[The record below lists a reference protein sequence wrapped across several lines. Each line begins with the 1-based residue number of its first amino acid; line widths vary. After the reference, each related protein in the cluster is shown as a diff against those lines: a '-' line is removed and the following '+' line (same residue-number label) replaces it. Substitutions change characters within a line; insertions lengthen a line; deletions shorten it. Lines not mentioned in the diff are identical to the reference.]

1 MSTILITG
9 SSRGLGFEL
18 VQQFAALLPEN
29 GLIIAAARNITPALE
44 EVIAREKGRVA
55 FVALDITDEASVVRS
70 AEEVRGVL
78 GDRKLEILVNCA
90 GVIGET
96 QDKAGL
102 VSSADLD
109 FTLSVNV
116 TGTHNV
122 TRSYLPLMQGAQV
135 KKVINISSQYGS
147 MARARA
153 TDYAKVPAYKVSKAA
168 LNALTVQYALSY
180 EADGFVFMTVHP
192 GWLQTDMGGSGADL
206 TVSQGAKAVLE
217 VIVAADEKSNG
228 TFRNIHVEGSEI
240 YRGEEIPW

>member
-9 SSRGLGFEL
+9 SSRGLGLEL

-29 GLIIAAARNITPALE
+29 GLIIAAARNTTPALE

-70 AEEVRGVL
+70 AEVVRGVL

-96 QDKAGL
+96 QEKAG
-102 VSSADLD
+102 SSADLD

-116 TGTHNV
+116 TGTHTV
-122 TRSYLPLMQGAQV
+122 TRSYLPLMQGAPV
-135 KKVINISSQYGS
+135 KKVVNISSQYGS

-153 TDYAKVPAYKVSKAA
+153 NDYAKLPAYKVSKAA

-180 EADGFVFMTVHP
+180 EADGFVFMAVHP

>member
-9 SSRGLGFEL
+9 SSRGLGLEL

-96 QDKAGL
+96 QEKAG
-102 VSSADLD
+102 SSADLD

-122 TRSYLPLMQGAQV
+122 TRSYLPLMQGASV
-135 KKVINISSQYGS
+135 KKVVNISSQYGS

-153 TDYAKVPAYKVSKAA
+153 NDYAKLPAYKVSKAA

-180 EADGFVFMTVHP
+180 EADGFVFMAVHP

-228 TFRNIHVEGSEI
+228 TFRNIYVGGSEI

>member
-9 SSRGLGFEL
+9 SSRGLGLEL
-18 VQQFAALLPEN
+18 TQQFAALLPET
-29 GLIIAAARNITPALE
+29 GLIIAAARTSTPALE
-44 EVIAREKGRVA
+44 AVIAREQGRVA

-70 AEEVRGVL
+70 AEAVRAIL
-78 GDRKLEILVNCA
+78 GDRKLETLVNCA

-96 QDKAGL
+96 QEKAG
-102 VSSADLD
+102 SSADLAL
-109 FTLSVNV
+109 TLSVNV

-122 TRSYLPLMQGAQV
+122 TRAYLPLMQGGPSV

-153 TDYAKVPAYKVSKAA
+153 NDSAKLPAYKVSKAA

-180 EADGFVFMTVHP
+180 EADGFVFMAVHP

-217 VIVAADEKSNG
+217 VIVAADAQSNG
-228 TFRNIHVEGSEI
+228 TFRNIHVAGSEI